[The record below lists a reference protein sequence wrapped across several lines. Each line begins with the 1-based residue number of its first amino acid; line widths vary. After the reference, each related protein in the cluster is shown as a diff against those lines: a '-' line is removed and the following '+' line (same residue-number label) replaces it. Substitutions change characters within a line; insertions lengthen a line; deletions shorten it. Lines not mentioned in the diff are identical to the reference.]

1 MLLVYVQACYGSWAM
16 VTTPTA
22 MRLTPDDLALLAAIQ
37 AFLGTNTRTEA
48 LRVALKAYATE
59 RGIKIPKKASRK

>member
-1 MLLVYVQACYGSWAM
+1 
-16 VTTPTA
+16 

-37 AFLGTNTRTEA
+37 EHLGTNTRTEA

-59 RGIKIPKKASRK
+59 RGIKIPKRKGVRK